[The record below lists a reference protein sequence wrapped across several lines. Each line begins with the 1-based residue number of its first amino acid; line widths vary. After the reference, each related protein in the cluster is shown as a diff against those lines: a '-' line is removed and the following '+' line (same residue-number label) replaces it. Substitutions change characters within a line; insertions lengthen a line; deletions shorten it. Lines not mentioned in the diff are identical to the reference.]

1 MRIKGKF
8 TLQLAILLLTLGL
21 LSPSAGKLFAS
32 EYDPLVA
39 ALQRDDW
46 QAYFS
51 TPVQRENLNRSFDT
65 LLDLVWNKGVN
76 WRIRIR
82 GIVLL
87 GETSNPRRAHILIR
101 MFHNP
106 FFNAE
111 CPSIKMSL
119 ITALSSIEDD
129 PKVVDTLIG
138 AMSDSEIEVRE
149 AAIQALGRLESEQA
163 VPFLIGKLNDNSF
176 AIRRSAIL
184 SLSRIRDARALP
196 FLRKIAEGD
205 QDLVLRSVAASALT
219 KMQS

>member
-1 MRIKGKF
+1 MRIKKTF
-8 TLQLAILLLTLGL
+8 ILQLAILLLGLGL
-21 LSPSAGKLFAS
+21 LSPSGGKLYAS
-32 EYDPLVA
+32 QYDSLVT

-46 QAYFS
+46 HAHFS
-51 TPVQRENLNRSFDT
+51 SPIQRENLNRSFDT
-65 LLDLVWNKGVN
+65 LIGLVWNKGIN

-87 GETSNPRRAHILIR
+87 GETSNPKRAEILIR

-129 PKVVDTLIG
+129 PKVVDTLIE
-138 AMSDSEIEVRE
+138 AMGDSEIEVRE
-149 AAIQALGRLESEQA
+149 AAIHALGKLESERS
-163 VPFLIGKLNDNSF
+163 VPFLIGKLNDRSF

-184 SLSRIRDARALP
+184 SLGLIRDSRAMP
-196 FLRKIAEGD
+196 FLREIAEGD
-205 QDLVLRSVAASALT
+205 QDLVLRSVATAALM
-219 KMQS
+219 KMKS

>member
-1 MRIKGKF
+1 MRITGKF
-8 TLQLAILLLTLGL
+8 VLRLVILLLVLGL
-21 LSPSAGKLFAS
+21 LSPSEAELFAS

-39 ALQRDDW
+39 LLQRDDW
-46 QAYFS
+46 HAHLS
-51 TPVQRENLNRSFDT
+51 TTTQRENLDRSFDT
-65 LLDLVWNKGVN
+65 LLGLVWNKGID

-87 GETSNPRRAHILIR
+87 GETSNPRRADILIR

-119 ITALSSIEDD
+119 IIALSSIDND
-129 PKVVDTLIG
+129 PRVVDTLIE
-138 AMSDSEIEVRE
+138 AMNDSEIEVRE
-149 AAIQALGRLESEQA
+149 AAIQALGRLESERA
-163 VPFLIGKLNDNSF
+163 VPFLIGKLTDKSF

-205 QDLVLRSVAASALT
+205 RDLVLRSEAASALARM
-219 KMQS
+219 KS

>member
-1 MRIKGKF
+1 MRITEKCVI
-8 TLQLAILLLTLGL
+8 QLVILFWGIGL
-21 LSPSAGKLFAS
+21 LSPLGGKLFAS
-32 EYDPLVA
+32 EYDPLLAV
-39 ALQRDDW
+39 LQRNDW
-46 QAYFS
+46 HAHFS
-51 TPVQRENLNRSFDT
+51 TATERENLNRSFDA
-65 LLDLVWNKGVN
+65 LLDLVRNKGIN

-87 GETSNPRRAHILIR
+87 GETSNPRRTDILIS

-119 ITALSSIEDD
+119 ITSLSSIEND
-129 PKVVDTLIG
+129 PKVVDTLID

-149 AAIQALGRLESEQA
+149 AAIRALGRLESERA

-196 FLRKIAEGD
+196 FLTKIAEGD
-205 QDLVLRSVAASALT
+205 RDLVLRSVAASALT
-219 KMQS
+219 RMKS